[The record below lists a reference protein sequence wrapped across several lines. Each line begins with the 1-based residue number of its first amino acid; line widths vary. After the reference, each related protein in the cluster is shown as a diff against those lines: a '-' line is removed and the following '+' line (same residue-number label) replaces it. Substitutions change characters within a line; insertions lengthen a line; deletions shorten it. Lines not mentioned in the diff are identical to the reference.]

1 MSITAT
7 VESDTIRLPEGLHI
21 PDGTQVVIETSEHSA
36 RSEDDSLSRCLLKF
50 AGIADDLPS
59 DLARRMC
66 GLAERLGDS
75 STFMTSEEL
84 HSLRSDRTSA

>member
-1 MSITAT
+1 MTAERRQT
-7 VESDTIRLPEGLHI
+7 VVGWL
-21 PDGTQVVIETSEHSA
+21 ETA
-36 RSEDDSLSRCLLKF
+36 DS
-50 AGIADDLPS
+50 DLPS

-75 STFMTSEEL
+75 STFMTPGKL